1 MRMIAALFLV
11 GLAGC
16 STTPSAYYGEYT
28 RGGEK
33 VSYMAALQ
41 ECRTVARNKVNK
53 DNYADDPGTA
63 VWLSY
68 VDEYVLACM
77 NEKGFELVNG
87 NLPSKTSPGWKASP
101 GWGI

>member
-1 MRMIAALFLV
+1 MRIIAGLLAI

-16 STTPSAYYGEYT
+16 ATPPSAYYGEYT
-28 RGGEK
+28 RGGE
-33 VSYMAALQ
+33 AADYRAVLN
-41 ECRTVARNKVNK
+41 ECRVMAKNKADK
-53 DNYADDPGTA
+53 DNYADAWTA

-87 NLPSKTSPGWKASP
+87 KLPSKTSPS
-101 GWGI
+101 WGD

>member
-1 MRMIAALFLV
+1 MKMMGALLLV

-16 STTPSAYYGEYT
+16 STTPSSYYGEYT

-33 VSYMAALQ
+33 VGYMTALN
-41 ECRTVARNKVNK
+41 ECRVVAKNKADK
-53 DNYADDPGTA
+53 DNYADAWTA

-77 NEKGFELVNG
+77 NEKGFELV
-87 NLPSKTSPGWKASP
+87 KEK
-101 GWGI
+101 

>member
-1 MRMIAALFLV
+1 MRIIVVLLLV
-11 GLAGC
+11 GLSGC
-16 STTPSAYYGEYT
+16 STTPSSYYGEYT

-33 VSYMAALQ
+33 VGYMAALK
-41 ECRTVARNKVNK
+41 ECRVVAKNKADK
-53 DNYADDPGTA
+53 DNYADAWTA

-87 NLPSKTSPGWKASP
+87 KLPTKTSPS
-101 GWGI
+101 WGD